1 MTSNHLH
8 RNRLNSCVF
17 FIGENQSP
25 ERDLI
30 RHRSSTHQSKNIAQT
45 ITTFHR
51 RASLK
56 PPPSRTLSRRRGAE
70 GASTPRKLS
79 RRLWSYKSL
88 HIPEQT
94 LNSKAGCHI
103 DPPSYIF
110 TARPEKEE
118 LPPFKAHHERSLS
131 RNKNLAQIRKYIG
144 ERPQIGAHSQR
155 TELK

>member
-30 RHRSSTHQSKNIAQT
+30 RHPKEARKRKPSPLGSKAGDDWIYRSLHLPGVL
-45 ITTFHR
+45 
-51 RASLK
+51 AS
-56 PPPSRTLSRRRGAE
+56 GAE
-70 GASTPRKLS
+70 LREAPPRKLS

-118 LPPFKAHHERSLS
+118 LPPFKAHHERGLS
-131 RNKNLAQIRKYIG
+131 RSKTLAQIRKYIG